1 MSTLFLRSPRAGLR
15 LGRGR
20 ALVSPTLLPCR
31 LFVST
36 RRDALRREAPASLP
50 QPPSPSIDELLHASD
65 AIRLRSR
72 LSEVKESAVSWPQY
86 VEMCTSLGISSE
98 GTCRLAQDLQHSGE
112 LLHIRGSV
120 YLRPGELV
128 ASMLKLS
135 QLAAH
140 PPGEHSKEDG
150 EPSEARLTVN
160 ELDARAR
167 VATSRIVL
175 GIGAGLA
182 LQSAVLFR
190 LTFWEYG
197 WDVIEPISYFM
208 NMGTLLGTRSAREAA
223 PSARTPEA
231 GPLCRACHAGWYFF
245 FAATRQEAAYMS
257 MDAYVYR
264 RVRARIY
271 ERAGVAKGL
280 VRK

>member
-1 MSTLFLRSPRAGLR
+1 M
-15 LGRGR
+15 
-20 ALVSPTLLPCR
+20 
-31 LFVST
+31 
-36 RRDALRREAPASLP
+36 
-50 QPPSPSIDELLHASD
+50 
-65 AIRLRSR
+65 
-72 LSEVKESAVSWPQY
+72 SWPQY

-98 GTCRLAQDLQHSGE
+98 GACRLAQDLQHSGE

-120 YLRPGELV
+120 CLRPGDLV
-128 ASMLKLS
+128 ASMLKPS

-140 PPGEHSKEDG
+140 PPGEHSKEGG

-197 WDVIEPISYFM
+197 WDVIEPVSYFM
-208 NMGTLLGTRSAREAA
+208 NTGTLLGTRSAREAA
-223 PSARTPEA
+223 PSARMPEA
-231 GPLCRACHAGWYFF
+231 DA
-245 FAATRQEAAYMS
+245 FAARAVQAGTSSSRPRG
-257 MDAYVYR
+257 R
-264 RVRARIY
+264 RRPT
-271 ERAGVAKGL
+271 
-280 VRK
+280 